1 MRFAGKTALVT
12 GAGKGIGAATARRL
26 ASEGAAILCAVMDEA
41 STAEVVRTLIT
52 AGGNAVAC
60 QVDVSRPEQVEYMVK
75 AALDHFGSLHLAVNN
90 AGIGG
95 PHALL
100 ADQQLADWDR
110 LIGVNL
116 SGIFYCLKYE
126 IPAILAAGGG
136 AIVNTASMFAH
147 HALRGHAHYTASKFG
162 VVGLTRTAG
171 ADYANQPIRINAVC
185 PGVIDTPLSRSGG
198 ADTAGVAA
206 MIPQG
211 RIGNPEEVAGVI
223 AFLLSDDA
231 SYVTA
236 SEFAVDGG
244 ILH

>member
-1 MRFAGKTALVT
+1 MRFAGKVALVT
-12 GAGKGIGAATARRL
+12 GAGKGIGAATALRL
-26 ASEGAAILCAVMDEA
+26 ASEGASVLCADIDEA
-41 STAEVVRTLIT
+41 ATRQIVDEIT
-52 AGGNAVAC
+52 AAGGSALAC
-60 QVDVSRPEQVEYMVK
+60 RTDVSRPGDVEKMVK
-75 AALDHFGSLHLAVNN
+75 LALDRFGGLHLAVNN

-95 PHALL
+95 PPAPV
-100 ADQQLADWDR
+100 AQQEFADWDR

-116 SGIFYCLKYE
+116 NGVFYCLKYE

-136 AIVNTASMFAH
+136 AIVNTASMFSH
-147 HALRGHAHYTASKFG
+147 HALRGHAHYTASKFA
-162 VVGLTRTAG
+162 VVGLTRTAA
-171 ADYANQPIRINAVC
+171 ADYADQPIRINAVC

-198 ADTAGVAA
+198 SDTAGVAA

>member
-26 ASEGAAILCAVMDEA
+26 ASEGANVLCVDIDTAA
-41 STAEVVRTLIT
+41 TAEVVRAIT
-52 AGGNAVAC
+52 GEGGQAVAC
-60 QVDVSRPEQVEYMVK
+60 AADIARAEDVEAMVRQAVD
-75 AALDHFGSLHLAVNN
+75 AFGALHLAVNN
-90 AGIGG
+90 AAIAG
-95 PHALL
+95 PSART
-100 ADQQLADWDR
+100 ADQEIEDWHR
-110 LIGVNL
+110 MIGVNL
-116 SGIFYCLKYE
+116 NGVFYCLKYE
-126 IPAILAAGGG
+126 IPAILASGGG

-162 VVGLTRTAG
+162 VVGLTRTAA
-171 ADYANQPIRINAVC
+171 ADYADQPLRINAVC
-185 PGVIDTPLSRSGG
+185 PGVIDTPMSRSGG
-198 ADTAGVAA
+198 SDTAGVAS